1 MSPTSPKSD
10 QAELLDEAFEF
21 LKDRLPPKFVPKIT
35 VTVGSGLGDLVASA
49 QVQTSVPYSQIP
61 GFVVPNVEGHS
72 GQLIAA
78 QIGRVP
84 VLFLSGRMHFYE
96 GFSMAQVTFPA
107 RLAARL
113 GTKILLLT
121 SAVGSVRAAVKP
133 GSLVVITDHIN
144 FMGTNPLRG
153 VHDASFGQRF
163 PDMSACYDAELAAL
177 ALKLAAK
184 NQIPARKGHY
194 FAFSGPSY
202 ETPLEIK
209 MAAQLGGDVVGMSV
223 VPEAM
228 VAHQMGVKV
237 LAISYV
243 SNHAAGVSITKLSH
257 QEVLKA
263 GKAIGPKFSQL
274 IHQIVQQS

>member
-1 MSPTSPKSD
+1 MTQPKTD

-21 LKDRLPPKFVPKIT
+21 LKDRLPQNFIPRVT
-35 VTVGSGLGDLVASA
+35 VTVGSGLGDLVSSA
-49 QVQTSVPYSQIP
+49 EVLTSIPYSEIP
-61 GFVVPNVEGHS
+61 GFVLPNVEGHS

-78 QIGRVP
+78 NIEKKP

-113 GTKILLLT
+113 GTRILLLT
-121 SAVGSVRAAVKP
+121 SAVGSVRPAIKV
-133 GSLVVITDHIN
+133 GSLVVIADHIN

-153 VHDASFGQRF
+153 LHDASFGQRF
-163 PDMSACYDAELAAL
+163 PDMSGCYAPELVSL

-184 NQIPARKGHY
+184 NKIAARKGHY

-209 MAAQLGGDVVGMSV
+209 MAARLGGDVVGMSV
-223 VPEAM
+223 VPEAI

-237 LAISYV
+237 LALSYV
-243 SNHAAGVSITKLSH
+243 ANHAAGISKVKLSH
-257 QEVLKA
+257 QDVLKSGKAA
-263 GKAIGPKFSQL
+263 GKKLSQL
-274 IHQIVQQS
+274 IHDIVQEA